1 VKEVRI
7 MKIYTK
13 TGDQGETSIIG
24 GRVFKDDLQVEA
36 YGTVD
41 EANSIIGVAVSFL
54 PEKDI
59 EIKEELE
66 RIQHELFD
74 CGGDLSMKEGAEKQY
89 PFKVKEEMVTFLEE
103 KIDQYMKEAPELER
117 FILPGGTQAA
127 AQLHVARTIVRRAE
141 RRVVSLSRKQAINNA
156 VRQYLNRL
164 SDYLFALSRVVNHR
178 AGQKD
183 VEYIRSAK
191 VFRTE
196 KKSEE

>member
-1 VKEVRI
+1 

-24 GRVFKDDLQVEA
+24 GRVFKDNEQVEA

-54 PEKDI
+54 TPEQQVVR
-59 EIKEELE
+59 EELE

-74 CGGDLSMKEGAEKQY
+74 CGGDLSMKSGAETKY
-89 PFKVKEEMVTFLEE
+89 PYKVTEEMVTFLEE
-103 KIDQYMKEAPELER
+103 RIDHYMQEAPALER
-117 FILPGGTQAA
+117 FVLPGGTQVA
-127 AQLHVARTIVRRAE
+127 AQLHVARTVVRRAE
-141 RRVVSLSRKQAINNA
+141 RRVVSLARKQSINPF

-164 SDYLFALSRVVNHR
+164 SDYLFALARVVNHQ

-183 VEYIRSAK
+183 IEYIRGAK
-191 VFRTE
+191 VFRTHKDKE
-196 KKSEE
+196 

>member
-1 VKEVRI
+1 

-24 GRVFKDDLQVEA
+24 GRVYKDDLQVEA

-54 PEKDI
+54 TDKEQ

-74 CGGDLSMKEGAEKQY
+74 CGGDLSMKEGSEQKY
-89 PFKVKEEMVTFLEE
+89 PYKVKEDMVTFLEG

-127 AQLHVARTIVRRAE
+127 AQLHVARTVVRRAE
-141 RRVVSLSRKQAINNA
+141 RRVVSLARKQSINST

-183 VEYIRSAK
+183 IEYVRSAK

-196 KKSEE
+196 KKEKE

>member
-1 VKEVRI
+1 

-24 GRVFKDDLQVEA
+24 GRVLKDDEQVEA

-41 EANSIIGVAVSFL
+41 EANSTIGVVASLLHVER
-54 PEKDI
+54 EK
-59 EIKEELE
+59 ELREELE

-74 CGGDLSMKEGAEKQY
+74 CGGDLSMKVGSEEKY
-89 PFKVKEEMVTFLEE
+89 PYKVNGEMVLFLEE
-103 KIDQYMKEAPELER
+103 RIDQYMREALPLER

-141 RRVVSLSRKQAINNA
+141 RRVVSLARRQEINPF
-156 VRQYLNRL
+156 VRQYINRL
-164 SDYLFALSRVVNHR
+164 SDYLFALARVVNHK

-183 VEYIRSAK
+183 IEYARSAK
-191 VFRTE
+191 VFKT
-196 KKSEE
+196 KKEEE